1 MLSLEENE
9 RLTQVGP
16 GTPMGELLRR
26 YWYPIAT
33 SAELADNPV
42 KSVLILGEQLT
53 LFRDRSGGL
62 GLVAQRCAHR
72 KVDLVAGIPEEGGL
86 RCPYHGWKYDTTGQ
100 CIEQPSEP
108 DGSTFKD
115 RIQIKSY
122 AAEEMAGLVWGYLGP
137 KPVPLLPRWFIFMLE
152 NSFRQVGTTVI
163 PCNWLQCQ
171 ENSVDTVHA
180 EYMHGTWFRYILDRM
195 GSEDSDKWRFANMWL
210 RRHTKLAWEP
220 FEYGIRKYRL
230 QEGQDEATTRSW
242 QIGHPLVFPNV
253 VLIGGPGYC
262 EFQIRVPMDDTH
274 TWHLIYQVFSP
285 GPAVQAPQQ
294 DIVPTFEVPVQMFP
308 DYVLGQDM
316 LLWQLQGSVTD
327 RTDEKLAESD
337 RGLIIMR
344 KQFQEQIAIV
354 EDGGEPINVFRDPSE
369 NERIDLP
376 FYDIPLEHYVPGVV
390 KSLSQGQWSPHMDLI
405 DDMLIR
411 GAEAA
416 RSSSGADAE
425 ASVRHLEIG

>member
-122 AAEEMAGLVWGYLGP
+122 AAEEMAGQRAGP
-137 KPVPLLPRWFIFMLE
+137 LP
-152 NSFRQVGTTVI
+152 
-163 PCNWLQCQ
+163 
-171 ENSVDTVHA
+171 A
-180 EYMHGTWFRYILDRM
+180 
-195 GSEDSDKWRFANMWL
+195 
-210 RRHTKLAWEP
+210 
-220 FEYGIRKYRL
+220 
-230 QEGQDEATTRSW
+230 
-242 QIGHPLVFPNV
+242 
-253 VLIGGPGYC
+253 
-262 EFQIRVPMDDTH
+262 
-274 TWHLIYQVFSP
+274 
-285 GPAVQAPQQ
+285 
-294 DIVPTFEVPVQMFP
+294 
-308 DYVLGQDM
+308 
-316 LLWQLQGSVTD
+316 
-327 RTDEKLAESD
+327 
-337 RGLIIMR
+337 
-344 KQFQEQIAIV
+344 
-354 EDGGEPINVFRDPSE
+354 
-369 NERIDLP
+369 
-376 FYDIPLEHYVPGVV
+376 
-390 KSLSQGQWSPHMDLI
+390 
-405 DDMLIR
+405 
-411 GAEAA
+411 
-416 RSSSGADAE
+416 SG
-425 ASVRHLEIG
+425 